1 MADGRDLVKQ
11 LNRCMPI
18 AAAVALGDMLE
29 GMCQHIATLE
39 QQLVTLAIKLN
50 NDAGV
55 TDVNY
60 VPIVLPASSS
70 TKTFTP
76 AATQAKLV
84 TPPSLL

>member
-1 MADGRDLVKQ
+1 
-11 LNRCMPI
+11 
-18 AAAVALGDMLE
+18 
-29 GMCQHIATLE
+29 
-39 QQLVTLAIKLN
+39 
-50 NDAGV
+50 
-55 TDVNY
+55 